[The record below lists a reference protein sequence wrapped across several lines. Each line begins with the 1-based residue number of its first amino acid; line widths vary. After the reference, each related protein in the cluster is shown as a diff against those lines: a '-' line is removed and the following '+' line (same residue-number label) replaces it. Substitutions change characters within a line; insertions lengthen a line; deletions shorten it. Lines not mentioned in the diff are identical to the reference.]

1 MNVESGTANAVP
13 PRSFSEEEQHKTLK
27 KVTFSSFLG
36 NFIEWFDYASY
47 SYLATVIALVFFPG
61 EDRFVAV
68 MSTFAVFALSFL
80 VRPIG
85 AVFWGNMGDK
95 KGRKWALSISILMMS
110 GATFLI
116 GCLPGYALLGVG
128 APLLLLALRMVQSF
142 SAAGE
147 YAGAAT
153 FIAEYAPKNH
163 RGFYCSM
170 VPASTATGLL
180 VGSLFATF
188 MFNTW
193 GATSDFVVDWGWRIP
208 FLLALPL
215 GYITHYIRT
224 HLEDSPV
231 YEEMQEHLKQQGSSV
246 KHPIRTL
253 FKKHLRVLIISF
265 GACVLNA
272 VGFYAVLTYLPNYL
286 ETTLNYDPSA
296 ASIITTIVLVA
307 YIGFIF
313 ISGRISDRF
322 GRKKMLIIACVGF
335 IVLTIPPHT
344 HHQRRHAVQLPD
356 RDVPHRCALLR
367 VRVELQPGQR
377 HLRRLGVVHLVLVD
391 RYDGQRHRA
400 RVLHGVHR
408 RAGAGGH
415 DPVARAHGQ
424 GLVRGVGGVR
434 APRAARPAGSRSV
447 GAAPSFGG
455 RPGRGGG
462 PSRHRRVFH
471 RIMGRLQQRQG
482 AGWRGL

>member
-1 MNVESGTANAVP
+1 MNAEHATINAVP
-13 PRSFSEEEQHKTLK
+13 PQDFSEEEKHRTLK

-61 EDRFVAV
+61 EDRLVSV
-68 MSTFAVFALSFL
+68 MSAFGVFALSFL

-85 AVFWGNMGDK
+85 AIFWGNMGDK

-116 GCLPGYALLGVG
+116 GCLPGYAVLGVG
-128 APLLLLALRMVQSF
+128 APLLLLLLRMVQSF

-188 MFNTW
+188 MFGVW
-193 GATSDFVVDWGWRIP
+193 GADSSFVVDWGWRIP

-231 YEEMQEHLKQQGSSV
+231 YEEMQRNLKRHGESV
-246 KHPIRTL
+246 KKPIRTL
-253 FKKHLRVLIISF
+253 FKKHLRVLIVSF

-286 ETTLNYDPSA
+286 ETTLNYDPSL
-296 ASIITTIVLVA
+296 ASVITTVVLVF

-313 ISGRISDRF
+313 LSGRISDHF

-335 IVLTIPPHT
+335 IVFTVPAFMLLGTQNFVVILIVELVMCLLLTINDGTLASYLTETFPT
-344 HHQRRHAVQLPD
+344 
-356 RDVPHRCALLR
+356 DVRYSGFALSFNM
-367 VRVELQPGQR
+367 
-377 HLRRLGVVHLVLVD
+377 
-391 RYDGQRHRA
+391 A
-400 RVLHGVHR
+400 N
-408 RAGAGGH
+408 AI
-415 DPVARAHGQ
+415 
-424 GLVRGVGGVR
+424 
-434 APRAARPAGSRSV
+434 
-447 GAAPSFGG
+447 FGG
-455 RPGRGGG
+455 SASVISFWLIGVTGNPIA
-462 PSRHRRVFH
+462 PAFYMVFIALVALVAMILSH
-471 RIMGRLQQRQG
+471 EHTGKDLSEV
-482 AGWRGL
+482 

>member
-85 AVFWGNMGDK
+85 AIFWGNMGDK

-116 GCLPGYALLGVG
+116 GCLPGYAILGVG
-128 APLLLLALRMVQSF
+128 APLLLLLLRIVQSF

-335 IVLTIPPHT
+335 IVLTIP
-344 HHQRRHAVQLPD
+344 AFI
-356 RDVPHRCALLR
+356 LLGTKNFW
-367 VRVELQPGQR
+367 VILLVELVMCLILTINDGTLSSYLTETFPTD
-377 HLRRLGVVHLVLVD
+377 V
-391 RYDGQRHRA
+391 RYSGFA
-400 RVLHGVHR
+400 LSFNL
-408 RAGAGGH
+408 ANAI
-415 DPVARAHGQ
+415 
-424 GLVRGVGGVR
+424 
-434 APRAARPAGSRSV
+434 
-447 GAAPSFGG
+447 FGG
-455 RPGRGGG
+455 SASFISFWLIDVSGSAIAPGFYM
-462 PSRHRRVFH
+462 VFIAVLALVAMILSH
-471 RIMGRLQQRQG
+471 EYTGKDLSEV
-482 AGWRGL
+482 

>member
-1 MNVESGTANAVP
+1 MNAENNTIDAASA
-13 PRSFSEEEQHKTLK
+13 RQFSEEEKHRTLK

-61 EDRFVAV
+61 EDRFVSV
-68 MSTFAVFALSFL
+68 MLTFGLFALSFL

-85 AVFWGNMGDK
+85 AIFWGNMGDK

-116 GCLPGYALLGVG
+116 GCLPGYAILGVG
-128 APLLLLALRMVQSF
+128 APLLLLILRMVQSF

-188 MFNTW
+188 MFNVW
-193 GATSDFVVDWGWRIP
+193 GAESSFVVDWGWRIP

-231 YEEMQEHLKQQGSSV
+231 YEEMQRNLKRHGESV
-246 KHPIRTL
+246 KKPIRTL
-253 FKKHLRVLIISF
+253 LIKHRRVLIVSF

-286 ETTLNYDPSA
+286 ETTLNYDPSL
-296 ASIITTIVLVA
+296 ASIITTIVLVF

-313 ISGRISDRF
+313 LSGRISDRF

-335 IVLTIPPHT
+335 IVLTIP
-344 HHQRRHAVQLPD
+344 AF
-356 RDVPHRCALLR
+356 LLLGTKSF
-367 VRVELQPGQR
+367 VVILIVELVMCLLLTINDGTLSSYLTETFPTD
-377 HLRRLGVVHLVLVD
+377 V
-391 RYDGQRHRA
+391 RYSGFA
-400 RVLHGVHR
+400 LSFNM
-408 RAGAGGH
+408 ANAI
-415 DPVARAHGQ
+415 
-424 GLVRGVGGVR
+424 
-434 APRAARPAGSRSV
+434 
-447 GAAPSFGG
+447 FGG
-455 RPGRGGG
+455 SASAISFWLIDVTGNDIAPAFYM
-462 PSRHRRVFH
+462 VFIAALALVAMVMSH
-471 RIMGRLQQRQG
+471 EHTGKDLSEV
-482 AGWRGL
+482 